1 MSNKNEFIK
10 KLLAYYKRALETEE
24 QLRQKFTED
33 DFVKVESDLKPK
45 NKFLNFGIKNNDSY
59 SLVYNFCDEYLK
71 RYNKGKKVYSQK
83 TFEDF
88 FEIYFSPLM
97 IKIKDLY
104 INPFYIKV
112 NDFNHLSQI
121 LEAFHNQEFEKNV
134 FKGNELQFNTLLM
147 IEPFEL
153 VDLELSTKLFKVLE
167 ERNSD
172 SRIDNIRQM
181 FEFFMDAVNSWLG
194 KDYIIEDVDINRS
207 IDGIYH
213 SLNEL
218 YKENKEDN
226 SYSDKDIERLK
237 NPHVTIKVLPNSDEK
252 YNINGLL
259 NVYKSVEQS
268 IEKGTFDNNLLHYY
282 INGSKHKYSPVP
294 FESIE
299 NDEHTLVLNYT
310 DIKNFSR
317 EHIGALTDG
326 YDLTNSQ
333 KYCLNACKSH
343 LKVIPVNG
351 PPGTGKTSLLRAVIG
366 DIVVHNAIESYNGYL
381 KTKEVEFSTP
391 IVSFSTNNKALSNV
405 AKGVI
410 EVLNDIYSKKLKTS
424 DENEIILHS
433 RWLNPSI
440 DYFEKVKKN
449 GKDEYE
455 RKVTNVNSAKLYAPL
470 FKSGVEIDHNKPFD
484 SVVNWKSLEYIDG
497 NLKSNYVE
505 HITVYLTNFN
515 MLDLGFKIPEK
526 NILEFKEQSL
536 EMALNYLF
544 IKLNELKFSIE
555 EKADKVNIT
564 DTYSRFNELLKEI
577 VFFQNS
583 SPIHIQT
590 REQYQSYCQ
599 HLESKLKLFYQKYGA
614 IQNKIDSLKEE
625 FQSRYE
631 KLNED
636 SIIETSKY
644 NQEFS
649 DEIKQVNDSIN
660 EKIKKIE
667 KEYNKQFEN
676 LTSIKEKSLLEIEN
690 NFGGLFNNIKNF
702 FTKEKNIL
710 IDSAVEKYD
719 NDIGIAKNKM
729 DKYVRKSKEE
739 HSGII
744 ITIKDRYDEIKK
756 KAEEKYNKLITDL
769 ENESKQQ
776 IEIEQ
781 NRYKEATVLF
791 QLHELE
797 HHEALK
803 KVDMFRNLVE
813 QFKNINIEFFQ
824 EFTNRLN
831 EEFKGDDLN
840 IRTKSMFY
848 ALHILEGLL
857 LIDIVR
863 NLEISKK
870 QQTQKCFACNK
881 QALENKTYNNDIK
894 YRCSSCGALF
904 VNNSVKKLGRPLSKD
919 EVIHIITF
927 RNAVIEENTYTLLQ
941 NKEEGK
947 EMFWN
952 VVQWNSTVNDDR
964 YRLLKSSSVLF
975 PILNTTCHSF
985 GTMFGISEDR
995 TVPAGFIEYMFV
1007 DEAGMI
1013 LSPYMVNLFA
1023 GRNVFLFGDELQ
1035 IEPVYPFSDHKIIY
1049 DYLINRYFYDEEEKK
1064 TVNDFYSIENSN
1076 AMKIANNSTFIYNP
1090 MYTVDLEGDAWLL
1103 EHFRCKKSIIDYCNK
1118 EFYNNYM
1125 IPNADDDVDGHHL
1138 NIIDH
1143 EFQSSKDGTSRINK
1157 DEANLI
1163 IDKIISYLPEPENL
1177 TEDDRSYLK
1186 SVGIITPFAAQEKV
1200 LENILKAKSLDK
1212 YIKYGTVHK
1221 FQGSEQETIYFSTTV
1236 GINNTSAS
1244 DTYMINT
1251 AQPNVINVAIS
1262 RAKNRFILV
1271 GNVKN
1276 LQLISGSYTTKLV
1289 EHINNYKNSQLS
1301 QGAEQ

>member
-1 MSNKNEFIK
+1 MGNKNEFIE
-10 KLLAYYKRALETEE
+10 KLLVYYKRALVTQE
-24 QLRQKFTED
+24 QLRQKFTQD

-45 NKFLNFGIKNNDSY
+45 NKFLNFGIKNKDSY
-59 SLVYNFCDEYLK
+59 NLVYNFCDEYLK
-71 RYNKGKKVYSQK
+71 RYNKGKKRSSQK
-83 TFEDF
+83 NFEDI

-97 IKIKDLY
+97 LKINDLY

-112 NDFNHLSQI
+112 NDFNHLSEI
-121 LEAFHNQEFEKNV
+121 LEAFHNHEFEENV
-134 FKGNELQFNTLLM
+134 FKGNELQFNPLLM

-153 VDLELSTKLFKVLE
+153 VDLELSTKLFKTLE

-181 FEFFMDAVNSWLG
+181 FQFLMDAINSWLG
-194 KDYIIEDVDINRS
+194 KDYIMEEVNINRS

-213 SLNEL
+213 TLNEL
-218 YKENKEDN
+218 YKGNKEDN
-226 SYSDKDIERLK
+226 SYSDKNIERLE
-237 NPHVTIKVLPNSDEK
+237 NHHVTIKLLPNSDQN

-259 NVYKSVEQS
+259 NVYRSVEQS
-268 IEKGTFDNNLLHYY
+268 IKKGTFDNNLLHYY
-282 INGSKHKYSPVP
+282 ISGSKHKYSPVP

-299 NDEHTLVLNYT
+299 NDEHTLVLKYT
-310 DIKNFSR
+310 DIKNFTR
-317 EHIGALTDG
+317 EHVGALTDG

-351 PPGTGKTSLLRAVIG
+351 PPGTGKTSLLRAVVG

-391 IVSFSTNNKALSNV
+391 IISFSTNNKALSNV
-405 AKGVI
+405 AKGII
-410 EVLNDIYSKKLKTS
+410 EVLDDIHNARLKTS

-440 DYFEKVKKN
+440 DYFEKVKKD

-455 RKVTNVNSAKLYAPL
+455 RKVTNINSAKLYAPL
-470 FKSGVEIDHNKPFD
+470 FKSGVIIDHNKPFD
-484 SVVNWKSLEYIDG
+484 SIVNWGSLEFIDG
-497 NLKSNYVE
+497 NLKSNYIDY
-505 HITVYLTNFN
+505 ITMYLTNFN
-515 MLDLGFKIPEK
+515 MLDLGFKIPEE
-526 NILEFKEQSL
+526 NVLEFKEQSL

-544 IKLNELKFSIE
+544 VKLNELKCSIE
-555 EKADKVNIT
+555 EKADKVKII
-564 DTYSRFNELLKEI
+564 DSYSRFNELLKEI
-577 VFFQNS
+577 VLFQNS
-583 SPIHIQT
+583 SPMHIQT
-590 REQYQSYCQ
+590 REQYQNYCL
-599 HLESKLKLFYQKYGA
+599 HLESKLNLFYQKYAA
-614 IQNKIDSLKEE
+614 IQNKIASLKED

-631 KLNED
+631 KLNEEFMID
-636 SIIETSKY
+636 TSKY

-649 DEIKQVNDSIN
+649 NEIKQSNYSIN
-660 EKIKKIE
+660 EKIEKIE

-690 NFGGLFNNIKNF
+690 NFGGVFNNIKNF
-702 FTKEKNIL
+702 FTKEKNIF
-710 IDSAVEKYD
+710 IDSAVKKYD
-719 NDIGIAKNKM
+719 NDIGIAKNKR
-729 DKYVRKSKEE
+729 DEYIRESKEE
-739 HSGII
+739 NRGII
-744 ITIKDRYDEIKK
+744 ITIKDRYDEIKNK
-756 KAEEKYNKLITDL
+756 TEEKYNKLIADI

-776 IEIEQ
+776 IKIEQ

-791 QLHELE
+791 QLHDLE
-797 HHEALK
+797 HFEALK
-803 KVDMFRNLVE
+803 KVDMFRSLVE
-813 QFKNINIEFFQ
+813 QFKNIDIEFFQ
-824 EFTNRLN
+824 EFTDRLN

-840 IRTKSMFY
+840 VRTKSMFY

-870 QQTQKCFACNK
+870 QQTQKCFACNR
-881 QALENKTYNNDIK
+881 QTLENKTYNNDIK
-894 YRCSSCGALF
+894 YICSSCGARF
-904 VNNSVKKLGRPLSKD
+904 VNNSVTKLGRPLSKD
-919 EVIHIITF
+919 EVIHVITF
-927 RNAVIEENTYTLLQ
+927 RNVKIGENTYSLLQ

-947 EMFWN
+947 EIYWN
-952 VVQWNSTVNDDR
+952 VVKGTFTVNDDKH
-964 YRLLKSSSVLF
+964 RLLKSSSVLF

-995 TVPAGFIEYMFV
+995 TVPAGFIEHMFV

-1013 LSPYMVNLFA
+1013 LTPYMVNLFA
-1023 GRNVFLFGDELQ
+1023 GKNVFLFGDELQ
-1035 IEPVYPFSDHKIIY
+1035 IEPVYPFSDHEIIY
-1049 DYLINRYFYDEEEKK
+1049 DYLINRYFHDEEEKK

-1090 MYTVDLEGDAWLL
+1090 MYTVDMEGDTWLL

-1125 IPNADDDVDGHHL
+1125 IPNTVDEVDGHHL
-1138 NIIDH
+1138 DMIDH
-1143 EFQSSKDGTSRINK
+1143 EFQSSKDGKSRMNK

-1163 IDKIISYLPEPENL
+1163 IDEIISCISEHSNP

-1200 LENILKAKSLDK
+1200 LENILKAKGLDK

-1244 DTYMINT
+1244 DTYMINK

-1271 GNVKN
+1271 GNIKN

-1289 EHINNYKNSQLS
+1289 EHINNYRNS
-1301 QGAEQ
+1301 